1 MADKQ
6 LIFEDFADKVDEVF
20 VISQDGLP
28 AIPLTLKEATLLN
41 PAFAPPGTRS
51 PFSLMFLARDPR
63 VFPQNLYRLE
73 HQELG
78 AVSIFLVPAAKNAEG
93 VSYCATFN

>member
-1 MADKQ
+1 MAEKP
-6 LIFEDFADKVDEVF
+6 LLFEDFADKVDEVF

-28 AIPLTLKEATLLN
+28 AIPLTLTEAKLLN
-41 PAFAPPGTRS
+41 PAPSLPSVRP
-51 PFSLMFLARDPR
+51 PFSLMFIARDPR
-63 VFPQNLYRLE
+63 VLPQNLYRLE

-78 AVSIFLVPAAKNAEG
+78 AVSIFLVPAAKAAEG